1 MKPIT
6 KRIKKLSRLEYIVQK
21 IQKYSYAET
30 FTLVSAFLLI
40 GYLVSPHDMCL
51 TQEQVPYL
59 LIILA
64 ILTLFHGFESGFV
77 AMSLISLSMWKFY
90 DEFPYVN
97 FLVDLMMVLIFS
109 EFHYYWTKKIRELK
123 IDDDY
128 KASKLDELS
137 KAFYTLKISHDQLE
151 KNYVLKPMSIRSAIE
166 EILLKKKQQNRQD
179 EVAQSSEQYQEFL
192 LLLEKSFNLQ
202 SGLIIHKVTHH
213 VNKTLT
219 PQNAS
224 ITYNHAYEK
233 RDEAALYSD
242 YMIQHALERKKPIF
256 VSDAA
261 KNPTL
266 QQTETANFLA
276 VIPTVYN
283 DEVVTLLA
291 IEKMP
296 FMSFNK
302 ENLISIA
309 ILLEYL
315 SIQIYQKETW
325 KQSEKMQTL
334 FAEKSFKYEC
344 CRLKYLHDKYK
355 INSTLL
361 IIKIDN
367 ELQTRRVLEKIQR
380 LLRSLDIVTQT
391 KYKETFYLVVL
402 FPLNDQAV
410 ALGFLNRLLYN
421 LQNKKDKTFEY
432 MTFGI
437 KQEDLIFQYITD
449 DYHG

>member
-6 KRIKKLSRLEYIVQK
+6 KRIKKLSRLEYIVRK

-30 FTLVSAFLLI
+30 LTLIAAFLLI
-40 GYLVSPHDMCL
+40 GYLVNPHDMCL
-51 TQEQVPYL
+51 TQEKVPYL

-90 DEFPYVN
+90 DTFPYVD
-97 FLVDLMMVLIFS
+97 FLVYLMMVLIFS

-166 EILLKKKQQNRQD
+166 EIILKKKQHNTQD
-179 EVAQSSEQYQEFL
+179 EVAQSGEQYQEFL

-224 ITYNHAYEK
+224 ITYSHAYEK
-233 RDEAALYSD
+233 RDETALYSD

-266 QQTETANFLA
+266 QQRETAEFLA

-334 FAEKSFKYEC
+334 FSENSFKYEC

-367 ELQTRRVLEKIQR
+367 ELQTRRVLEKTQR

-421 LQNKKDKTFEY
+421 LQNEKDKAFEY

-449 DYHG
+449 DYYG